1 MKLPKWFNGDVY
13 EEGGTVTNPF
23 TNEKV
28 VLTNEEL
35 SMYDLIKGA
44 EMLRQYEIMNKAL
57 AWFKEANPEA
67 YLLLLD

>member
-23 TNEKV
+23 TNEEV

>member
-23 TNEKV
+23 TNEEV
-28 VLTNEEL
+28 ELTNEEL

-67 YLLLLD
+67 YLILLD

>member
-13 EEGGTVTNPF
+13 EEGGTATNPF
-23 TNEKV
+23 TNKEV
-28 VLTNEEL
+28 MLTNEEL

-67 YLLLLD
+67 YLILLD